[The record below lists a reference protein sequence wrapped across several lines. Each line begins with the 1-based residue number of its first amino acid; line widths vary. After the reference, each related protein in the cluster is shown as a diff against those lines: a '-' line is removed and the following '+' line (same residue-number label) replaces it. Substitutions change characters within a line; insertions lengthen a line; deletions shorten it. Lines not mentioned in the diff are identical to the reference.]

1 MKPKM
6 QSAIEKI
13 VLNDATFTNE
23 PIEPT
28 FVNFFYGKNGAGKST
43 IARTLKSG
51 AGVQWASGHPASDYD
66 VLVYDT
72 DFIDAN
78 FKNYES
84 LAGVFTV
91 NETNIAI
98 QEQVEQ
104 LTADRKKMGEEYN
117 GKKISVQEKTDAK
130 ETALA
135 TLQDDCWKK
144 TASLRTVFDGAITG
158 KKRANLFMQEVM
170 AITPVAHDYDDLKRL
185 CETVYSGDAQTY
197 SEMSKASKSTY
208 ASLPSYDLMGKA
220 ISSSSDTDF
229 SKFIKALNAT
239 DWVRSGHTHYAG
251 QTDGK
256 CPYCQQKLPANFD
269 KEIAAC
275 FDAQYQEDI
284 ADILA
289 FQKTYTSEMDA
300 LISVLEANIGR
311 AMPSMDMTAYQTK
324 LQLLEDAITINK
336 QRIETKVKEPTTI
349 ASLEDTD
356 SLLIEIGT
364 MIDEFNKA
372 IKENNAVIG
381 DLKTKKVECKKAVW
395 EYLADFLKAD
405 IAAYNKAIATLDAE
419 IRKLQSDMDKLIKD
433 AKALKDQADDLNKQI
448 VNTEA
453 TIESINNLLYN
464 SGFEGFSLHA
474 KDGVANTYEVIRPD
488 GSVAEK
494 LSEGERNFIAF
505 LYYYHLVR
513 GSLSSDSVKD
523 KIVVIDDP
531 VSSMDS
537 GALFIVSALV
547 REMIEVC
554 YNNTDYLSQKVDGD
568 YIKQIFVLTHNVY
581 FHKEITHHQARR
593 YFSVNMYIIRKTD
606 NISHITHCVRPSQ
619 RIPTELE
626 NYNPIQNSYAALW
639 DEYKELTT
647 ANTIKNVIRHILE
660 YYFVQLCGYEGN
672 DLHQIVL
679 EQNKHLF
686 VDEVEGQKPNYD
698 RYNLASSMLSY
709 MNDSPAVISDG
720 FNYIDDGSD
729 AEMCRKVFKL
739 IFQAMR
745 QEQHYKMMMN
755 IEDEVSINE

>member
-6 QSAIEKI
+6 QSAIKKI
-13 VLNDATFTNE
+13 VLNDATFINE
-23 PIEPT
+23 QIEPT

-51 AGVQWASGHPASDYD
+51 VGVQWGSEHSASDYD

-104 LTADRKKMGEEYN
+104 FTADRKKMGEEYN
-117 GKKISVQEKTDAK
+117 GKKVSVQEKTEAK
-130 ETALA
+130 EIALA
-135 TLQDDCWKK
+135 TLQNDCWKK

-170 AITPVAHDYDDLKRL
+170 AITPVAHNYDNLKRL

-197 SEMSKASKSTY
+197 SEMSKANKSTY
-208 ASLPSYDLMGKA
+208 ASLPGYDLIGKA

-251 QTDGK
+251 QTEGK
-256 CPYCQQKLPANFD
+256 CPYCQQKLPTNFD

-284 ADILA
+284 ADILV
-289 FQKTYTSEMDA
+289 FQRTYTSEMDA

-311 AMPSMDMTAYQTK
+311 AMPSMDMALYQTK
-324 LQLLEDAITINK
+324 LQLLEDAVTINK
-336 QRIETKVKEPTTI
+336 QRIEAKVKEPTTI

-364 MIDEFNKA
+364 MIDDFNKA
-372 IKENNAVIG
+372 IRENNAVVG

-395 EYLADFLKAD
+395 EYMADFLKED
-405 IAAYNKAIATLDAE
+405 IAAYNKAIADLDKDIKTL
-419 IRKLQSDMDKLIKD
+419 QGQMDKLKKD

-606 NISHITHCVRPSQ
+606 NVSHITHCVRKSQ

-755 IEDEVSINE
+755 IDDEVSANE